1 VYSFHVVPQLRES
14 LMKLE
19 KPSFDDDTKEEA
31 ALYKR
36 SLEVCPKIRIQPF
49 IQPFTSGKQIISK
62 LG

>member
-1 VYSFHVVPQLRES
+1 
-14 LMKLE
+14 MKLE